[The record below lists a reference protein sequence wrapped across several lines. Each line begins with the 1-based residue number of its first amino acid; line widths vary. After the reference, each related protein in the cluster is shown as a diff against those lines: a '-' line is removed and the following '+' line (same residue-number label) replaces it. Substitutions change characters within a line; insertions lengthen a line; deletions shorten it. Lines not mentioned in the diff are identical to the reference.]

1 MLTKHVQYLNN
12 IVEKNHPH
20 IFQDANEYVP
30 FYQDSPDATIACRR
44 FLTKAGLL
52 PLIIELR
59 EQIHKFNTVED
70 FISMIR
76 AVLPF
81 AGRIEEA
88 EGKEKEMEF
97 MREFVGNVMR
107 LQGKES
113 EPQAE

>member
-1 MLTKHVQYLNN
+1 
-12 IVEKNHPH
+12 
-20 IFQDANEYVP
+20 
-30 FYQDSPDATIACRR
+30 
-44 FLTKAGLL
+44 
-52 PLIIELR
+52 
-59 EQIHKFNTVED
+59 
-70 FISMIR
+70 MIR